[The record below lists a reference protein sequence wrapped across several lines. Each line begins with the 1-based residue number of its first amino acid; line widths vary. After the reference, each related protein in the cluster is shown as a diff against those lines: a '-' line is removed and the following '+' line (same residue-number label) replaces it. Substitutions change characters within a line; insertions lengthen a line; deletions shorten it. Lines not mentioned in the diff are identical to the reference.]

1 MVTLKT
7 ERGASSGSKMLLGLA
22 AVGAAGSASGAIV
35 QINLISNN
43 ITAGGGDQLNADL
56 TGDNM
61 NDIVLAGQANG
72 STRATTSFGSG
83 SFFAQVEVNG
93 ILARAYTMT
102 MGGDGYV
109 FLNEAAVGDNIDPE
123 TVTGLIA
130 VTFDAT
136 SLGGGT
142 DFTGVLEVTAAGSGG
157 TRGVTLNSLFFDDG
171 GAAVDLNTDLSGA
184 TFLGSTDNGTY
195 TGDTVPEPSSLALL
209 ALGAGGL
216 LTRRQ
221 RKKAAA
227 VLSN

>member
-7 ERGASSGSKMLLGLA
+7 EKGASSGSKMLLGLA
-22 AVGAAGSASGAIV
+22 AVGAAGNASGALV
-35 QINLISNN
+35 QINLISNS

-56 TGDNM
+56 TGDDM
-61 NDIVLAGQANG
+61 NDIVLVGQG
-72 STRATTSFGSG
+72 YDSG
-83 SFFAQVEVNG
+83 GLISSFFISGNFFGEVQVNG
-93 ILARAYTMT
+93 IPARAYSMT
-102 MGGDGYV
+102 SLGNRLSFG
-109 FLNEAAVGDNIDPE
+109 ATVGDNIDPE

-142 DFTGVLEVTAAGSGG
+142 DFTGVLEVTAAGTGG

-171 GAAVDLNTDLSGA
+171 GATLDENTDLSGA
-184 TFLGSTDNGTY
+184 TFLGSTENGVY
-195 TGDTVPEPSSLALL
+195 TGGTVPEPSSLALL

>member
-1 MVTLKT
+1 M
-7 ERGASSGSKMLLGLA
+7 
-22 AVGAAGSASGAIV
+22 GAAGSASGAIV

-43 ITAGGGDQLNADL
+43 IIAGGEGRLNADL
-56 TGDNM
+56 TGDGI
-61 NDIVLAGQANG
+61 NDIMLAGQNFGA
-72 STRATTSFGSG
+72 TRNVDTYIGLTTG

-102 MGGDGYV
+102 SFGSRLGYM
-109 FLNEAAVGDNIDPE
+109 ATVGDNIDPE

-136 SLGGGT
+136 SLGGRP
-142 DFTGVLEVTAAGSGG
+142 DFTGVLQVTAGGFEG

-171 GAAVDLNTDLSGA
+171 GAPVDVNTDLTGA
-184 TFLGSTDNGTY
+184 RFLGQNDGGEFSG
-195 TGDTVPEPSSLALL
+195 GSIPEPSSLALL